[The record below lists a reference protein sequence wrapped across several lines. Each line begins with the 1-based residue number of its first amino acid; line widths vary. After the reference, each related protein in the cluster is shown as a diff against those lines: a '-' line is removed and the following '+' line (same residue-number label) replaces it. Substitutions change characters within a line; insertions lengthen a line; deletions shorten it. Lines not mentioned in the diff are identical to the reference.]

1 MGKIIGKIYGEG
13 DVVQIQIDGSRIKS
27 ITPVISPTS
36 EQTNYVILP
45 GLVDLHTHLREPGF
59 ERSETI
65 GSGSKSAAAGGFT
78 CVFAMANTEPTS
90 DTSASLETTKRI
102 GDEVG
107 LVQVQPIGAVTKG
120 LNGTNLA
127 DLGAMANSSA
137 KARVFSD
144 DGRCVHDS
152 LIMRRALEYV
162 KSFNGVI
169 AQHAQDP
176 KLTID
181 AQMNEGDISAK
192 IGLEGWPGVAEESII
207 ARDILLAELTQSRLH
222 ICHLS
227 TAKSVEIVRFAK
239 SKGIKVTAEVTPHH
253 LNLTHDLLVEY
264 NPRYKVN
271 PPLRT
276 KDDVL
281 ALREGVKD
289 GTIDIIATDHAPH
302 ALEMKYCNFQNSAF
316 GMTGLETALSAVQKS
331 LVDTNMTT
339 FRDVAKLMSFI
350 PAKIGQ
356 VDDLQG
362 RPVEVGEYA
371 NLCVYDPTYSGFI
384 DPDKQFTRS
393 SNSPFKHIELP
404 GKVLQTYYLGKQTYS
419 V

>member
-302 ALEMKYCNFQNSAF
+302 
-316 GMTGLETALSAVQKS
+316 
-331 LVDTNMTT
+331 
-339 FRDVAKLMSFI
+339 
-350 PAKIGQ
+350 
-356 VDDLQG
+356 
-362 RPVEVGEYA
+362 
-371 NLCVYDPTYSGFI
+371 
-384 DPDKQFTRS
+384 
-393 SNSPFKHIELP
+393 
-404 GKVLQTYYLGKQTYS
+404 
-419 V
+419 